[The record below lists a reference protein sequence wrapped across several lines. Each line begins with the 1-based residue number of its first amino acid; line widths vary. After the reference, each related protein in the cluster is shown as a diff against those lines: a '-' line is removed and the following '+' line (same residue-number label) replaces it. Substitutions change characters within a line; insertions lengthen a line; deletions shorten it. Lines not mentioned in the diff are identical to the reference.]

1 VPQAKTFRTALR
13 AIKLWAQRRAVYANI
28 LGFPGGVA
36 WAMLVARVCQLYPH
50 ATGGTIVSKFFY
62 IIKQWNWPSPIML
75 KSIDPGT
82 GKEKVWNPQLYSG
95 DKRNIMPIITPA
107 YPSMCATYNIS
118 KSGKA
123 IILKELERGNDIV
136 QKIFDNKLQ
145 WKDLF
150 QRHTFFTTDHKY
162 YLSVVASSSSKE
174 AKKSWSGLV
183 ESKVRILVM
192 KLEEQADMIELARP
206 FTKGYERVHKPHNAA
221 EAEEVKKGAVKYQV
235 EETKTTETIAPQLAV
250 DNADAKPEA
259 HAPNEPESIYTTTFY
274 VGIDLT
280 PQATKNLNISAAISH
295 FRQVCTSWPNFK
307 EDLHDLHVVPC
318 KKYVYHDVGL
328 LVR

>member
-1 VPQAKTFRTALR
+1 
-13 AIKLWAQRRAVYANI
+13 
-28 LGFPGGVA
+28 
-36 WAMLVARVCQLYPH
+36 
-50 ATGGTIVSKFFY
+50 
-62 IIKQWNWPSPIML
+62 ML
-75 KSIDPGT
+75 KPIDPGT

-95 DKRNIMPIITPA
+95 DKKNIMPIITPA

-136 QKIFDNKLQ
+136 QKTLDNKLQ

-150 QRHTFFTTDHKY
+150 QRHTFFTADHKY
-162 YLSVVASSSSKE
+162 YLNVVASSTNKE

-206 FTKGYERVHKPHNAA
+206 FIKGYERVHQTHDAA
-221 EAEEVKKGAVKYQV
+221 EAEEVKKGSVKYQV
-235 EETKTTETIAPQLAV
+235 EETKTTETSAPQLAV
-250 DNADAKPEA
+250 GNAKNGAVIPAAPDAKPET
-259 HAPNEPESIYTTTFY
+259 EPELIYTTTFY

-307 EDLHDLHVVPC
+307 EDLHELHVVPC
-318 KKYVYHDVGL
+318 KK
-328 LVR
+328 

>member
-1 VPQAKTFRTALR
+1 
-13 AIKLWAQRRAVYANI
+13 
-28 LGFPGGVA
+28 
-36 WAMLVARVCQLYPH
+36 
-50 ATGGTIVSKFFY
+50 
-62 IIKQWNWPSPIML
+62 ML

-118 KSGKA
+118 KSGKS

-136 QKIFDNKLQ
+136 QKIFENKLQ

-150 QRHTFFTTDHKY
+150 QRHTFFTADHKY
-162 YLSVVASSSSKE
+162 YLNVVVSSSNKE

-206 FTKGYERVHKPHNAA
+206 FTKATSGCTRPTLLPRQKRSRKQQKTGAPSGTCCGLNRSSNEWVITRVESDHNARLS
-221 EAEEVKKGAVKYQV
+221 
-235 EETKTTETIAPQLAV
+235 IAALDV
-250 DNADAKPEA
+250 SHLNDASSACAGCKC
-259 HAPNEPESIYTTTFY
+259 T
-274 VGIDLT
+274 GI
-280 PQATKNLNISAAISH
+280 
-295 FRQVCTSWPNFK
+295 
-307 EDLHDLHVVPC
+307 
-318 KKYVYHDVGL
+318 G
-328 LVR
+328 